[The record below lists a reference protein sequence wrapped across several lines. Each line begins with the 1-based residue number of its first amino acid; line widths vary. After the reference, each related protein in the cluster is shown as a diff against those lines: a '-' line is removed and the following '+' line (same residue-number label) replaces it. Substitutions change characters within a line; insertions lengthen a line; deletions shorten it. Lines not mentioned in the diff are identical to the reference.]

1 MTKLSISSQNQNT
14 EATEGT
20 VLFLGKMEDLQKI
33 AEYGIIS
40 FEQDISCAMSIHPG
54 MDWAVVWYPS
64 PIPDLNYKWSK
75 STTKSS

>member
-1 MTKLSISSQNQNT
+1 MTILSISSQNQNT

-40 FEQDISCAMSIHPG
+40 FEQDILCAMSIHPG
-54 MDWAVVWYPS
+54 MD
-64 PIPDLNYKWSK
+64 
-75 STTKSS
+75 